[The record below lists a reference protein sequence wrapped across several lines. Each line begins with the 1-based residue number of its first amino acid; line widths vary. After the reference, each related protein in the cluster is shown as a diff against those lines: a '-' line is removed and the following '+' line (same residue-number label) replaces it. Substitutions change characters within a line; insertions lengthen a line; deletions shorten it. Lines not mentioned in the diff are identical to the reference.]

1 MKEEF
6 FSIWNNLVEKDR
18 FINSYVKEIWEKFS
32 LVDMLNN
39 FKKNF
44 IDEIVDFKR
53 EFEIIWFFS

>member
-44 IDEIVDFKR
+44 IDEIGDFKR